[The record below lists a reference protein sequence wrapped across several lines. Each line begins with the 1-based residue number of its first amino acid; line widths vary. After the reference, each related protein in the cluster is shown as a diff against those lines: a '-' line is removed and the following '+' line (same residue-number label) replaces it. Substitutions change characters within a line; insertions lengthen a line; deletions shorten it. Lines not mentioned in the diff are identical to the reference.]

1 MTEYQIGLVGSGRVA
16 DRLGAALLIAENVAL
31 KPVRTPPQF
40 ISESGLHA
48 LIVAE
53 NTPDNLILAG
63 AALEAGLC
71 VFVGALAG
79 MTLEQLI
86 ELRRAEFSAN
96 KTCLKFGFPIRHHES
111 FMAASEFVA
120 AEDLG
125 PLLTARGVYGTS
137 QPLRDRRGAMVQ
149 HGYEM
154 IDLLHAFAGPFETV
168 NAMIGHQAWP
178 VSRGEDNVMALLRT
192 HDGVMVS
199 LHAST
204 TTWRHTFRLEL
215 TYANGYV
222 WLDGLNKLGGDLG
235 PEMLI
240 TARAAR
246 DESGQLQANP
256 PERVREFGPRDISAA
271 QIDEFLALVRGTR
284 PIQHGTSQQ
293 AFDVLNTA
301 ERILAADPTWFPP
314 QGD

>member
-1 MTEYQIGLVGSGRVA
+1 
-16 DRLGAALLIAENVAL
+16 
-31 KPVRTPPQF
+31 
-40 ISESGLHA
+40 
-48 LIVAE
+48 
-53 NTPDNLILAG
+53 
-63 AALEAGLC
+63 
-71 VFVGALAG
+71 
-79 MTLEQLI
+79 
-86 ELRRAEFSAN
+86 
-96 KTCLKFGFPIRHHES
+96 
-111 FMAASEFVA
+111 
-120 AEDLG
+120 
-125 PLLTARGVYGTS
+125 
-137 QPLRDRRGAMVQ
+137 
-149 HGYEM
+149 
-154 IDLLHAFAGPFETV
+154 
-168 NAMIGHQAWP
+168 
-178 VSRGEDNVMALLRT
+178 

-240 TARAAR
+240 TARA
-246 DESGQLQANP
+246 ESGQLQANP

-271 QIDEFLALVRGTR
+271 QIDEFLALVRGTH